1 MLDVCARAREIQSMH
16 GQVESSQKWLVN
28 VKLKIKNEKIV
39 GYILLAVG
47 VVMIFVSVYFM
58 FSVFT
63 GVSSPPILL
72 HFSDISLSFPVETEA
87 TSMISGQEL
96 SKMIAMSFWYLLM
109 FFIMW
114 AGGKVASL
122 GVNLIKEIR
131 VEVKGI
137 KTK

>member
-1 MLDVCARAREIQSMH
+1 M
-16 GQVESSQKWLVN
+16 N
-28 VKLKIKNEKIV
+28 VKLKIENEKII
-39 GYILLAVG
+39 GYVLLAVG

-63 GVSSPPILL
+63 GASSPPILL
-72 HFSDISLSFPVETEA
+72 HFSDISLAPPGEIEA
-87 TSMISGQEL
+87 TSAISGQEL

-137 KTK
+137 KT